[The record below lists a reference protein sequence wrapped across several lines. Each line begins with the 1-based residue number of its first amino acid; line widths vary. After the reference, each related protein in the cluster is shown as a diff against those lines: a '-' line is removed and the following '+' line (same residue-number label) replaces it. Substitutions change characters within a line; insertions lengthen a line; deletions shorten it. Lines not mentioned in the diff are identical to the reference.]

1 VPSDDDGSGDAELL
15 RARLAEPIGRRGRG
29 RGRRQSAGRG
39 AAAAAAAAPAATADS
54 PRDDDAAADDA
65 ADDAAPVCAPGEA
78 SAEAMAAAA
87 AAHEPGQ
94 LLVVE
99 ALKAKLRQQEQLL
112 RQTPRCQIC
121 LGPYDQPYTSIQC
134 WHVHCRACWLQ
145 SLGAKKVCPQCTI
158 ITAPG
163 DLRRIYL

>member
-1 VPSDDDGSGDAELL
+1 VRVPSDDDRSGDAELL
-15 RARLAEPIGRRGRG
+15 RARLAEPIGRRSRG
-29 RGRRQSAGRG
+29 RGRRQAAGRG
-39 AAAAAAAAPAATADS
+39 AAAVAAPAATPES
-54 PRDDDAAADDA
+54 PRDDDEADEA
-65 ADDAAPVCAPGEA
+65 LVCVPGEA
-78 SAEAMAAAA
+78 SAEAIAAAA

-121 LGPYDQPYTSIQC
+121 LGPYDEPYTSIQC

-163 DLRRIYL
+163 DLRRIFL